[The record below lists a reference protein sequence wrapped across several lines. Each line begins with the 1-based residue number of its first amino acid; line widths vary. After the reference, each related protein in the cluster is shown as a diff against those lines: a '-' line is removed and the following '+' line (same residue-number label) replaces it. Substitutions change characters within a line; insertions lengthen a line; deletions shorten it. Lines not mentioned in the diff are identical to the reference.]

1 MTEVLNQQINFQVKE
16 IPEIPM
22 EIDYDSIHIVSEWK
36 YNCINDSCQICE
48 TSLYEP
54 YKTKK
59 NCRKNIIHTN
69 IVKGECSHAFHR
81 QCISKYLK
89 KNNLC
94 PLCPNDNQENNIF
107 KFKQNLENVTTV
119 KLFKD

>member
-1 MTEVLNQQINFQVKE
+1 MTDILIQVK
-16 IPEIPM
+16 EIPM
-22 EIDYDSIHIVSEWK
+22 EIDYDSINIVSEWT
-36 YNCINDSCQICE
+36 YNCINDNCSICE

-54 YKTKK
+54 CKTKK
-59 NCRKNIIHTN
+59 NNPKQNVIHTN

-81 QCISKYLK
+81 QCISKHMK
-89 KNNLC
+89 RNNLC
-94 PLCPNDNQENNIF
+94 PLCPNNNQENNVF

>member
-16 IPEIPM
+16 IPV
-22 EIDYDSIHIVSEWK
+22 EIDYDSINIVSEWI
-36 YNCINDSCQICE
+36 YNCLNDNCELCE
-48 TSLYEP
+48 TSLYKP
-54 YKTKK
+54 CKTKK

-69 IVKGECSHAFHR
+69 IVSGECSHAFHR
-81 QCISKYLK
+81 QCMNKHLK

-94 PLCPNDNQENNIF
+94 PLCPNDNGENNLF